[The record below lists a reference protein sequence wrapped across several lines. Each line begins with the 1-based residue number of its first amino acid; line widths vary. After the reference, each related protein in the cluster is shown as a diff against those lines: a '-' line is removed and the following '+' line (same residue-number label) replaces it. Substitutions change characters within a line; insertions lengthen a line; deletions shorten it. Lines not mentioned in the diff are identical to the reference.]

1 MSSDDADYE
10 VGYGK
15 PPKDSRFKLGQ
26 SGNPNGRP
34 KGSRN
39 RVPSEFER
47 NRLHAII
54 HDEANRMI
62 QIHDA
67 KGKKQNITIKRAVIR
82 AIAVN
87 ALKGHQRS
95 QRLFTELVD
104 ETEEIEQQAR
114 RATFEGAWKYKEF
127 WTTEI
132 ARCRAN
138 GLPLPHPL
146 PHPDDVKLDF
156 VTLEITIAGPMTKEE
171 KIFWDSWREIRNAMN
186 EEVEELRA
194 CYGQDLPVLEFA
206 RQALVGP
213 NLALGGNRWV
223 MQFLESLDRT
233 KIDQAMQSRSK
244 RRRADRRCCVTAAV
258 SLAIHAEYVKRAHAS
273 SGGS

>member
-1 MSSDDADYE
+1 MSSDDEDYE

-67 KGKKQNITIKRAVIR
+67 KGKKRYITVKQAVIR

-95 QRLFTELVD
+95 QRLFTELVG
-104 ETEEIEQQAR
+104 ETEGI
-114 RATFEGAWKYKEF
+114 
-127 WTTEI
+127 
-132 ARCRAN
+132 
-138 GLPLPHPL
+138 
-146 PHPDDVKLDF
+146 
-156 VTLEITIAGPMTKEE
+156 
-171 KIFWDSWREIRNAMN
+171 
-186 EEVEELRA
+186 
-194 CYGQDLPVLEFA
+194 
-206 RQALVGP
+206 
-213 NLALGGNRWV
+213 
-223 MQFLESLDRT
+223 
-233 KIDQAMQSRSK
+233 
-244 RRRADRRCCVTAAV
+244 
-258 SLAIHAEYVKRAHAS
+258 
-273 SGGS
+273 